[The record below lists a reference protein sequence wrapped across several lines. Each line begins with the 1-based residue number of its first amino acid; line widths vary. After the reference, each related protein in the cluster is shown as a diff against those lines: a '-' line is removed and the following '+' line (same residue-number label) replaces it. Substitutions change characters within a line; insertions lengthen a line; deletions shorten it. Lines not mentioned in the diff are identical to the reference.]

1 MEGIVIEQNFERGP
15 SKDHSSK
22 VWSKLALWFLRRR
35 LKCEKLTTDDG
46 RKKPDG
52 KSSHGLWPGEL
63 KTKIH
68 SKYWTYDI
76 ILGLNY
82 KQQKYTVNIGHMTSH
97 LAGTTKNKNTVN
109 IRHMISDLA

>member
-1 MEGIVIEQNFERGP
+1 MAIGHIFERGP

-22 VWSKLALWFLRRR
+22 VWSNLAQWFLRRR

-63 KTKIH
+63 KR
-68 SKYWTYDI
+68 
-76 ILGLNY
+76 G
-82 KQQKYTVNIGHMTSH
+82 QKGQT
-97 LAGTTKNKNTVN
+97 
-109 IRHMISDLA
+109 MI